1 MVPAP
6 TPSNDAAR
14 LADLRKHH
22 ILDTPPDPAFDDLA
36 AIAADIFGVPMA
48 LVSLVDAERQ
58 WLKSRVGLEVSETP
72 RGPSFCG
79 HTICAD
85 EPLVVPDAL
94 RDIRFHDNPLVTGA
108 PYLRFY
114 AGAPLVSQQGHA
126 LGSLCVLDT
135 NPRAFSAGE
144 VRRLTLLAGQ
154 ASRQLEM
161 HRILIETDRAAR
173 LDSLTGL
180 LSRRGLLDR
189 IADHLHRRAAD
200 PSWQVAAAFVDL
212 DRFKPINDT
221 HGHAA
226 GDAVLRLMGRRFE
239 AAAGQ
244 VLARID
250 PVAQAEAHVA
260 RLGGDEFVALVAG
273 RCDADTVGSRITEAL
288 LQAARRPVRWS
299 QRRLNVSAS
308 AGLVVA
314 DRQTLDGE
322 SLLSGADV
330 AMYQAKQAG
339 PGRIERFAAPM
350 LLRLREDL
358 DLEARLRVAIAQRR
372 IETHF
377 QPIVGVSDAQ
387 TLGFE
392 ALARWTDAE
401 LGPIAPPRFIKL
413 AERAG
418 LIDDVFEQVASAA
431 VAALPA
437 LQIGAETRRFI
448 SLNLSKLQLRDP
460 MLPARLLAMA
470 ARARILPGDVHLE
483 VTESDVAS
491 HPGAIGRLEELAR
504 AGFVLMLDDFGTGTS
519 SLSSL
524 HTYPVSWLKVDR
536 AFSVGACGRRDLAA
550 IVAAIKDL
558 THNLGLRVVAEG
570 IETPDQ
576 LALFQA
582 LSFDAVQG
590 YLYSRPVPLGKLVH
604 WLIRRSTA
612 PHRRSA

>member
-6 TPSNDAAR
+6 IPFDDAAR
-14 LADLRKHH
+14 LANLREHY
-22 ILDTPPDPAFDDLA
+22 ILDTPPDAAFDDLT

-72 RGPSFCG
+72 REPAFCG

-85 EPLVVPDAL
+85 GPLVVPDTL
-94 RDIRFHDNPLVTGA
+94 EDPRFHDNPLVTAA
-108 PYLRFY
+108 PHLRFY
-114 AGAPLVSQQGHA
+114 AGAPLVSQQGYA

-135 NPRAFSAGE
+135 SPRPFSSGE

-154 ASRQLEM
+154 VARQLEM
-161 HRILIETDRAAR
+161 HRVLFETDRSAR

-180 LSRRGLLDR
+180 LNRRDLLDR
-189 IADHLHRRAAD
+189 TNGHLRRRAMD
-200 PSWQVAAAFVDL
+200 PDWQVAAAFIDL

-239 AAAGQ
+239 TAARQ
-244 VLARID
+244 VLARVGPD
-250 PVAQAEAHVA
+250 AQAEACVA

-273 RCDADTVGSRITEAL
+273 RCDVSTVGTRLTEAL
-288 LQAARRPVRWS
+288 LQAARRPVRWG

-308 AGLVVA
+308 VGLTVA
-314 DRQTLDGE
+314 EPQTLNGE
-322 SLLSGADV
+322 DLLGTADV
-330 AMYQAKQAG
+330 AMYRAKQTG
-339 PGRIERFAAPM
+339 PGRVERFAAPM
-350 LLRLREDL
+350 LLRLREDM

-372 IETHF
+372 IVTYF
-377 QPIVGVSDAQ
+377 QPIVGVNDPR

-392 ALARWTDAE
+392 ALARWTDDE
-401 LGPIAPPRFIKL
+401 LGPIAPPRFIEV

-418 LIDDVFEQVASAA
+418 LIDEVFEQVASAA

-437 LQIGAETRRFI
+437 LQIGAETRRFV

-460 MLPARLLAMA
+460 MLPGRLLAMA
-470 ARARILPGDVHLE
+470 ARARIRPSDIHLE

-491 HPGAIGRLEELAR
+491 HEGATGRLEELAR

-524 HTYPVSWLKVDR
+524 HNYPVSWLKIDR

-550 IVAAIKDL
+550 IVAAVKDL

-590 YLYSRPVPLGKLVH
+590 FLYSRPVPLGKLVH
-604 WLIRRSTA
+604 WLISRSTA
-612 PHRRSA
+612 PQRRSA